1 MKTLFDEDVT
11 ASTDKDIGIVSTSI
25 GFSLAFL
32 LAMYKYEVGH
42 KLKSMTIT
50 AGQVIN
56 ITSSHSQQPYSMS
69 YRKSNPILLC
79 YRCDEFL
86 LLRAHE
92 LVCSSC
98 ELLEPLFLVG

>member
-56 ITSSHSQQPYSMS
+56 IT
-69 YRKSNPILLC
+69 
-79 YRCDEFL
+79 
-86 LLRAHE
+86 
-92 LVCSSC
+92 
-98 ELLEPLFLVG
+98 PLSLSATAFNVVP